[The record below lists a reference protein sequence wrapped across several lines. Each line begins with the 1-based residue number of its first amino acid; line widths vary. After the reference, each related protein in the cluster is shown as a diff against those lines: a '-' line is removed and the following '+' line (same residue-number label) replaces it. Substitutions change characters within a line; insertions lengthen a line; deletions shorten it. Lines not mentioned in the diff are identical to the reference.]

1 MKVLVVSGGTIYEEW
16 AADMLRHLS
25 FDRLIAMEKGA
36 LFCLAQGVRPDLVVG
51 DFDTAGEE
59 GYEAVIREG
68 IPVERHP
75 SAKDATD
82 TELAVEL
89 AVNAGA
95 TQVIL
100 LCATGSRLDH
110 VLGNI
115 AMLSRLRGLGIDAEI
130 LDPHNRIRLVLPG
143 TFSFTEEEMHGKY
156 LSLIP
161 YGGPVCGVTLRGFR
175 FPGENLELPVDSSLG
190 ISNELTE
197 KEGTVSFK
205 KGQLL
210 MIVSND

>member
-1 MKVLVVSGGTIYEEW
+1 MKVLIVSGGTIYENW

-36 LFCLAQGVRPDLVVG
+36 LFCLSQGVRPDLVVG

-59 GYEAVIREG
+59 GYRAVLAEG

-75 SAKDATD
+75 AAKDATD

-89 AVNAGA
+89 AVKDGA
-95 TQVIL
+95 DEVVL
-100 LCATGSRLDH
+100 LCATGTRLDH

-115 AMLSRLRGLGIDAEI
+115 AMLSRLRERGIEAEI
-130 LDPHNRIRLVLPG
+130 IDPHNRIRLAAPG
-143 TFSFTEEEMHGKY
+143 TYTFFREEMEGRY

-161 YGGPVCGVTLRGFR
+161 YGGSVFGVTLKGFR
-175 FPGENLELPVDSSLG
+175 FPANDAELPPDSSLG
-190 ISNELTE
+190 ISNELAEDT
-197 KEGTVSFK
+197 GTVSFT

-210 MIVSND
+210 MIVSKD

>member
-75 SAKDATD
+75 AAKDATD

-143 TFSFTEEEMHGKY
+143 TVSFSEEEMRGKY

-197 KEGTVSFK
+197 KEGTVSFTR
-205 KGQLL
+205 GQLL